1 MNIEEKNYYDPIVTA
16 GNLLCYM
23 HCCEN
28 DRGVAGT
35 GHINWDAVFKA
46 LSDTHYDKWITLE
59 SFTPE
64 IKSVAA
70 NTAIWRQV
78 APSADAIAS
87 DGLKF
92 LKSMWEKHA
101 DMP

>member
-1 MNIEEKNYYDPIVTA
+1 MNIEEKNPHDAIVNTDQ
-16 GNLLCYM
+16 LLRYV
-23 HCCEN
+23 HLCEN

-35 GHINWDAVFKA
+35 GNIDWDAVFEA
-46 LSDTHYDKWITLE
+46 LSTIHYDKWITLE

-70 NTAIWRQV
+70 STAIWRQL

-92 LKSMWEKHA
+92 LKSMRAKH
-101 DMP
+101 MKN

>member
-1 MNIEEKNYYDPIVTA
+1 MNIEEKSPYDAIVST
-16 GNLLCYM
+16 NELLRYV
-23 HCCEN
+23 HLCEN
-28 DRGVAGT
+28 DRGVAGA
-35 GHINWDAVFKA
+35 GNIDWDAIFKA
-46 LSDTHYDKWITLE
+46 LSTIGYDKWITLE

-70 NTAIWRQV
+70 STAIWRQV

-92 LKSMWEKHA
+92 LKSMQKRYLAH
-101 DMP
+101 